1 MSAIFEDALY
11 LSFGISILILFLL
24 GFSKLTESKYTPKW
38 RYWTWLFVSLRL
50 AVPFVPEHTI
60 NLPHFLP
67 ELTPLSYDAEYLTEG
82 SLIAAQ
88 THSLPESNENVISTM
103 LPIQS
108 FDAMTIAVTVW
119 IIGAICFICY
129 HLIGSILF
137 RKKMRRWRERSIDI
151 NLINIVQD
159 MLNEMKIH
167 RKIDLVINKNIT
179 SPMIIGFF
187 KVTLMLPDQAYEAAD
202 LFPILKHELI
212 HVKRRDAWYKLMLI
226 YINALYWFNPITY
239 LMVYVANR
247 DLEICCDDDVVSGKP
262 IEFRKMYSKTI
273 LSAASQKEYSFYP
286 SNFNG
291 GIQMVKMRLKNILNM
306 KPRKKGSSILILA
319 AFALCILGTKFTA
332 TNAAAQSFTWNTS
345 ENITVIDKSLKNSTL
360 KDYKYYETLSLNSS
374 AKDGYKRVEQYCTN
388 VLGNIDNSNSLLYVD
403 PSSEHQTDIAYV
415 INQSD
420 KSEYSI
426 SEVDFSDMENIVI
439 SHVCSFTPL
448 STSSIDACLKA
459 MTVKRDRISAMA
471 QSFNID
477 LSSYYEVSPGYSPE
491 FNQYN
496 LYRLRGEINIE
507 QGGTTPAFFLNKEHS
522 DGIILLSD
530 AKGQKYL
537 YNFAVAYDNQASITD
552 HKVQSQ

>member
-11 LSFGISILILFLL
+11 LSFVISIFILLLL
-24 GFSKLTESKYTPKW
+24 GFSKMTESKYTPKW

-60 NLPHFLP
+60 NLSHLLP
-67 ELTPLSYDAEYLTEG
+67 ELTPLSYDTEYLTEG
-82 SLIAAQ
+82 SIIAAQ
-88 THSLPESNENVISTM
+88 THSLPESNENVISTL

-108 FDAMTIAVTVW
+108 LNAMEIVVTVW
-119 IIGAICFICY
+119 IIGVICFICY
-129 HLIGSILF
+129 HLIGYILF
-137 RKKMRRWRERSIDI
+137 RKKMRRWSEKLIDI
-151 NLINIVQD
+151 NLISIFQD
-159 MLNEMKIH
+159 MMNEMKIH
-167 RKIDLVINKNIT
+167 RKIDLVINKNVT

-187 KVTLMLPDQAYEAAD
+187 KVTLMLPDQVYEAAD
-202 LFPILKHELI
+202 LFPILKHELV
-212 HVKRRDAWYKLMLI
+212 HVKRRDAWYKLILI

-262 IEFRKMYSKTI
+262 IEFREMYSKTI
-273 LSAASQKEYSFYP
+273 LSAAQQKEYSFYP

-306 KPRKKGSSILILA
+306 KPRKKGIFVLILVA
-319 AFALCILGTKFTA
+319 LALCILGTKITA
-332 TNAAAQSFTWNTS
+332 TNAAAKSFTWNTS

-360 KDYKYYETLSLNSS
+360 KDYKYYETLSLNFS

-388 VLGNIDNSNSLLYVD
+388 VLGNINDSNSLLYVN
-403 PSSEHQTDIAYV
+403 PSSENQADIAYV

-426 SEVDFSDMENIVI
+426 SEVNFSDAENIVI
-439 SHVCSFTPL
+439 SHVGSFTPL

-459 MTVKRDRISAMA
+459 MTAKKDRILAIA
-471 QSFNID
+471 NSFNID

-496 LYRLRGEINIE
+496 LYSLRGEINIE

-522 DGIILLSD
+522 EGIILLSD
-530 AKGQKYL
+530 AQGKEYL
-537 YNFAVAYDNQASITD
+537 YNFAIAFDNKASITA
-552 HKVQSQ
+552 HKVQSP